1 LLFLLVSSL
10 SELHFWL
17 LYYYCCCYYVA
28 EFYFLFECHQ
38 WEKGE
43 GIETTDY
50 RGAIVVIV
58 VVFFFFALEFR
69 GSGFGN

>member
-1 LLFLLVSSL
+1 
-10 SELHFWL
+10 
-17 LYYYCCCYYVA
+17 
-28 EFYFLFECHQ
+28 LFECHQ
-38 WEKGE
+38 WGKGE

-58 VVFFFFALEFR
+58 VVVVVFFFFFALEFR